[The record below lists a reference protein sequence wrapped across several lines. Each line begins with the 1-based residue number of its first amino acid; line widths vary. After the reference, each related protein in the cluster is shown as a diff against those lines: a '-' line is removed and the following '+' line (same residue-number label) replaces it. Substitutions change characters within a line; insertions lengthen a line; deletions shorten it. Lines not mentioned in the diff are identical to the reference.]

1 MKFGRIGTAF
11 ESLREVYAATDTD
24 GNGTIDMGEF
34 TEGAM
39 LMGYT
44 LGEEEKKEIFEAAD
58 IDGNRDIDFKEFIV
72 MCALLHVLEGESKA
86 DAPAAP
92 GELAKNVKEAFEL
105 AIDSF
110 LFLDVN
116 CSGLLDKD
124 EVLAALNS
132 KGGAGG
138 NALMLK
144 RFEEMDWDRSGQISF
159 MEFLFALEDW
169 VGIENEED

>member
-24 GNGTIDMGEF
+24 GNGTIDIGEF

-39 LMGYT
+39 RMGYT

-86 DAPAAP
+86 EAPAAP

-105 AIDSF
+105 AIA
-110 LFLDVN
+110 
-116 CSGLLDKD
+116 GIG
-124 EVLAALNS
+124 
-132 KGGAGG
+132 GGAGFRG
-138 NALMLK
+138 SRTPRTPLYSRGSPRSPKKKAPLFFMRLSSAAAVRRTPCVDK
-144 RFEEMDWDRSGQISF
+144 EE
-159 MEFLFALEDW
+159 
-169 VGIENEED
+169 